1 VYYPLIVKKQKVGK
15 FVEGV
20 AGRSDVTA
28 TYLLQPAES
37 EVQQTP
43 AEWKLQHAPSSS
55 SSSSNSD
62 AVPLFRVKLLA
73 FERDSGLEIPLFLR
87 KEDALNSYGRCV
99 YVYVYICVCAR
110 TCYECGGA
118 IR

>member
-1 VYYPLIVKKQKVGK
+1 MKKQKVGK